1 MARKTRRVERAA
13 CRGLGRYE
21 AVRMQVTSLKAG
33 PASHLGSHQL
43 DIPSWP
49 ASFTDWC
56 WRMRDVVAGQC
67 PSAAAVASR
76 YLPSTGTS
84 SSPMGLLV
92 LGSVPAVPPAFSS
105 PHVHHR
111 PANPPAL
118 QITAE
123 TCPSG
128 SFSPTQ
134 DQRAQA
140 HSLLMMSP
148 KHTLGIYHPDLT
160 ASLHTV
166 SAPDGELLPVFQPP
180 ARSPCPLAS
189 NRPSDLCSRAELTRT
204 SCPRRQAP
212 IPSAKTSGTA
222 PL

>member
-1 MARKTRRVERAA
+1 
-13 CRGLGRYE
+13 
-21 AVRMQVTSLKAG
+21 MQVTSLKAG

-43 DIPSWP
+43 EIPSWP
-49 ASFTDWC
+49 ACFTDWR
-56 WRMRDVVAGQC
+56 WRMRGVVAGRC

-76 YLPSTGTS
+76 CLPSTGTS
-84 SSPMGLLV
+84 SPTGLLG
-92 LGSVPAVPPAFSS
+92 LGSVPAVPPALSS
-105 PHVHHR
+105 PHVHHH
-111 PANPPAL
+111 PADPPAL

-134 DQRAQA
+134 DQRARA

-166 SAPDGELLPVFQPP
+166 SAPDGEPLPVFQPP
-180 ARSPCPLAS
+180 APSPCPLAS

-212 IPSAKTSGTA
+212 TPSAKTSGTA